1 MGGAAVPRLVADE
14 EGPTEGRQAP
24 AEVGG
29 QGGACS
35 HGRSP
40 APLAPAQ
47 LSRISQEIM
56 NGMTGQANAWGRPAI
71 GCPETGLLSCEKVRK
86 EKSPQDTRPTWG
98 KFPTR
103 TRSVSMPQLV
113 VGVGRR
119 LYPSV

>member
-1 MGGAAVPRLVADE
+1 MPLSHVLLLMKRDPLKAAKPQRRLGGRGVRAAMAAAR
-14 EGPTEGRQAP
+14 
-24 AEVGG
+24 
-29 QGGACS
+29 
-35 HGRSP
+35 HHSP
-40 APLAPAQ
+40 QPSSAG
-47 LSRISQEIM
+47 ISQEIM

-71 GCPETGLLSCEKVRK
+71 GCPETRLLSCEKVGK

-113 VGVGRR
+113 MGVGRR